1 MDSAFLLLPDN
12 GFSSKNRISNQ
23 SFFLFLRQVPFSICV
38 LSLSTL
44 LVSILQLQFKKQEE
58 LRFVGSDASC
68 TAVSNPLWN
77 FKKLCD
83 ISMTTALTP
92 LFLSI
97 CPNLPYFSRRL
108 DWLCFSP
115 TKLAQLD
122 GLVKKCWRRKVICS
136 PSSAAAALR
145 GRSLAQHHNK
155 GAWSSICSNEISIKS
170 FAKARIW
177 SALYLQR
184 DACAAATVERR
195 SGDDPQVWR
204 KTFKPSHQSSRTT

>member
-1 MDSAFLLLPDN
+1 MEDP
-12 GFSSKNRISNQ
+12 
-23 SFFLFLRQVPFSICV
+23 
-38 LSLSTL
+38 
-44 LVSILQLQFKKQEE
+44 
-58 LRFVGSDASC
+58 
-68 TAVSNPLWN
+68 

-83 ISMTTALTP
+83 ISMAAALTP

-145 GRSLAQHHNK
+145 GRRLAQHHNK

-177 SALYLQR
+177 SAFYLQR
-184 DACAAATVERR
+184 DTRAAATVERR

-204 KTFKPSHQSSRTT
+204 DMWAGARRQLEIIGFNFERLSRLK

>member
-1 MDSAFLLLPDN
+1 MRLVP
-12 GFSSKNRISNQ
+12 
-23 SFFLFLRQVPFSICV
+23 QVLI
-38 LSLSTL
+38 L

-58 LRFVGSDASC
+58 LRIVGSDASC

-77 FKKLCD
+77 YKKLCD
-83 ISMTTALTP
+83 ISMAAALTP

-145 GRSLAQHHNK
+145 GRRLAQHHNK
-155 GAWSSICSNEISIKS
+155 GAWSSIRSNEISIKS
-170 FAKARIW
+170 FAKGANLIRILFAAGCLCRCNCWEKERWW
-177 SALYLQR
+177 SPGLQENIQ
-184 DACAAATVERR
+184 TL
-195 SGDDPQVWR
+195 SP
-204 KTFKPSHQSSRTT
+204 KF